1 MKKLC
6 AHCIYEALPHTIKT
20 IPAET
25 ILFLEG
31 DDLDVI
37 YRIKEGL
44 IKINRV
50 HQSGDEKVFDI
61 LGEGDYVALLAVL
74 QGKTEYVA
82 SAETLT
88 DCTLLQM
95 TYQDV
100 KDAYESNL
108 LFQQSC
114 LHCAVTR
121 THSFQNKLFHSTN
134 IDTEEKILGILQ
146 LLANR
151 YGITENGVITLTLP
165 FNRTV
170 LADLIG
176 IRRETL
182 SRKLSSM
189 QDQGILTI
197 DKQDFI
203 FHRM

>member
-1 MKKLC
+1 MKKQC
-6 AHCIYEALPHTIKT
+6 AHCIYESLPHTVKT
-20 IPAET
+20 VPAQT

-31 DDLDVI
+31 DTLDVI
-37 YRIKEGL
+37 YRVKDGL
-44 IKINRV
+44 VKINRV
-50 HQSGDEKVFDI
+50 HPSGDEKVFDI
-61 LGEGDYVALLAVL
+61 LGTGDYIALLAVL
-74 QGKTEYVA
+74 QGKKQYVA

-100 KDAYESNL
+100 KEAYESNL

-134 IDTEEKILGILQ
+134 VDTEEKILGILQ

-151 YGITENGVITLTLP
+151 YGTTSNGVVTLSLP

-189 QDQGILTI
+189 QDQGIVTI
-197 DKQDFI
+197 DKQEFI